1 MSKNETE
8 ERSYCIRYY
17 EVVYY
22 YHRRTNRVQQETF
35 CSNMN
40 EEEPIEYPNSGN
52 IDDPSAFVYIKDEND
67 GWIPALKEH
76 EKEKRQPIIEKDEDK
91 VDVICNQGEVRTINL
106 KDYKPS
112 CQLPLRDVSG
122 GLHQTIVDD
131 LRNLTYIHEPSVLY
145 NTKERYENHD
155 LIYSR
160 VNDRVWM
167 TVNPLRW
174 IDGLYSPEKKMLY
187 TKQFSTDPKEK
198 DSGKGLSMAPHLY
211 EVSSL
216 AMKQIQSEIPD
227 GEDSDFLDQTI
238 VVSGEGGSG
247 KTVAS
252 QILMTHLATYSQHS
266 RAYKLF
272 EKVANEENKETIEDE
287 SKVNSAKGTSSMFQ
301 KALDQI
307 HYYLGL
313 TSDRSQNTQDDS
325 FRLDTPIQMSKGD
338 DVEPEDVKENNL
350 IVQRVLDINPLLE
363 AFGNA
368 KTAHNENSSRFS
380 RHCKLH
386 FHFKSKNSCN
396 LAGSSQSTFLLEK
409 SRVVNI
415 KDDTLERN
423 FHIFY
428 QLMAAPDADKEK
440 IRTGLSNKSI
450 GSFKNMGCSYEGDSH
465 TSGDAWK
472 RTMSALHAINVHGSE
487 LQDVLLSL
495 LIVMH
500 LGNLT
505 FETDP
510 INPEGSVISSM
521 NELHEVA
528 DILGATIA
536 DIEHCLTYKTVKTA
550 LDQYLVPL
558 TKTAAKA
565 TCDALAKEIY
575 SALFDWLLQRVNEA
589 TSPEKNYIYAS
600 DDTKYRTISILDL
613 FGFEN
618 NVNNGFETLL
628 MNHANERLQNYF
640 TKKFVDSTLNDFID
654 QELELDSAISGYH
667 NYNDDVLN
675 LLEGKMGLN
684 ALLDEEC
691 IRPKGCDAGF
701 VNKIYAA
708 HGSQGKKTPPLIK
721 KKRYNFSKTL
731 FGISHFAGI
740 VDYDAETFVEKNR
753 DNLSEDVLSV
763 AGKSS
768 NKVVNAVYESREEF
782 VSKKRQGHLMGKSL
796 WTKFTRQINRLFA
809 DIESSGTFYVRCFL
823 PNKTQ
828 SPGKI
833 DNIHLINQMNQSGL
847 LSALQISKTFA
858 SQHKYEDILQR
869 FWPIISRNSSAEIY
883 IKNIVAL
890 SNSSEDVKSDV
901 QQLIMSMLGIKSGV
915 ERFCAIGKSKI
926 YLKAGTLEQLER
938 DLEKFHMLCA
948 IKIQR
953 VYRKHLFSRK
963 ARYSLLLPI
972 SLRPIFHSINGVW
985 LPSLLNL
992 PATLCNSVLE
1002 MLRGSVP
1009 RLTNGN

>member
-1 MSKNETE
+1 
-8 ERSYCIRYY
+8 
-17 EVVYY
+17 
-22 YHRRTNRVQQETF
+22 
-35 CSNMN
+35 MN
-40 EEEPIEYPNSGN
+40 EEVPEADGIGYSHPEK
-52 IDDPSAFVYIKDEND
+52 IDDPSAFVYIKDELD
-67 GWIPALKEH
+67 GWIPAVKARTQGDL
-76 EKEKRQPIIEKDEDK
+76 EKEKTTITIEKDEDR
-91 VDVICNQGEVRTINL
+91 VDVICNQDEVRMINL
-106 KDYKPS
+106 KDYEPS
-112 CQLPLRDVSG
+112 CQLPLRDGSG

-198 DSGKGLSMAPHLY
+198 DSGKGLSMPPHLY

-266 RAYKLF
+266 RAYKIF
-272 EKVANEENKETIEDE
+272 EKVANKENKETIEDE
-287 SKVNSAKGTSSMFQ
+287 SKVNSAKDTSSMFQ

-307 HYYLGL
+307 NYYLGL
-313 TSDRSQNTQDDS
+313 TSDRAQNTQDDS

-428 QLMAAPDADKEK
+428 QLMAAPDSDKEK
-440 IRTGLSNKSI
+440 IWKGLSNRSI
-450 GSFKNMGCSYEGDSH
+450 ESFKNVGCSYEGDSD

-528 DILGATIA
+528 DILGATTA
-536 DIEHCLTYKTVKTA
+536 DVEQSLTYKTVKTA
-550 LDQYLVPL
+550 LDQYQVPL

-575 SALFDWLLQRVNEA
+575 SALFDWLLQRINEA

-618 NVNNGFETLL
+618 NVINGFETLL
-628 MNHANERLQNYF
+628 MNHANERLQKFF
-640 TKKFVDSTLNDFID
+640 TKEFVDSTLMDLID
-654 QELELDSAISGYH
+654 QELELDSTISAYH
-667 NYNDDVLN
+667 NYNDEVLK

-768 NKVVNAVYESREEF
+768 NKIVNAVYESREEF

-796 WTKFTRQINRLFA
+796 WTKFTRQINILFA
-809 DIESSGTFYVRCFL
+809 EIESSGTFYVRCFL
-823 PNKTQ
+823 PNKIQ

-869 FWPIISRNSSAEIY
+869 FWPIISRNSSAKIY

-890 SNSSEDVKSDV
+890 SNYSEDVKSDV

-915 ERFCAIGKSKI
+915 ERFCSIGKSKI
-926 YLKAGTLEQLER
+926 YLKAGTLKQLER

-953 VYRKHLFSRK
+953 VYRTHLSRK

-972 SLRPIFHSINGVW
+972 SLRPIFHLINGVW
-985 LPSLLNL
+985 LPSLLNI
-992 PATLCNSVLE
+992 PATLCNSVLD

-1009 RLTNGN
+1009 RLTIGN